1 MDFTA
6 AAYFDAIDK
15 DEQEQEL
22 ENPRPKPTVLG
33 RIWALRTAIL

>member
-1 MDFTA
+1 MDFSA

-15 DEQEQEL
+15 DEQEQER
-22 ENPRPKPTVLG
+22 EQERPKPTVLG